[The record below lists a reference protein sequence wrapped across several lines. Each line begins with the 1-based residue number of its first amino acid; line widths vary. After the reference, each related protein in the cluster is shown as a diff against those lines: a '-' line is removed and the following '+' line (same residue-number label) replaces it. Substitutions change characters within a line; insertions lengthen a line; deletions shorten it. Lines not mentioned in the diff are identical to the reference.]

1 MPRLYAY
8 ETSISNC
15 QFGFRTNRST
25 TDGIFILK
33 NVIDK
38 YGDMIIAV
46 YVDLTAAYDHV
57 PRDFLFRVLEFRTGA
72 LFLIHILKLMYK
84 NTTAS
89 IRGMKSTFDVL
100 IGCRQGGQESP
111 VLFNYYFD
119 FVLKIAAWEIDRAF
133 PNGWGLEFNFTI
145 PNQCSNRDQRKDQK
159 ARGVQII

>member
-1 MPRLYAY
+1 
-8 ETSISNC
+8 
-15 QFGFRTNRST
+15 
-25 TDGIFILK
+25 
-33 NVIDK
+33 
-38 YGDMIIAV
+38 
-46 YVDLTAAYDHV
+46 
-57 PRDFLFRVLEFRTGA
+57 
-72 LFLIHILKLMYK
+72 MYK

-145 PNQCSNRDQRKDQK
+145 PNQCSNRDQREDQK
-159 ARGVQII
+159 ARGVQIIQWILYADDIVLFAKNIYEVQKLLRILNTTCKRYGLNISWKKTKTQVFNDPSNQLKAKPTLVNV